1 MGYKWQFSVAM
12 LVYQRVLS
20 YFFLAA
26 IDPSPHE
33 SFRLSPDEPFVFDMV
48 RLAANQVDRRVRVT
62 LG

>member
-1 MGYKWQFSVAM
+1 M

>member
-1 MGYKWQFSVAM
+1 MAIFSSYVSLPAGT
-12 LVYQRVLS
+12 VL
-20 YFFLAA
+20 FFLAA